1 MSFIGNS
8 HGRLAEIN
16 KREIIS
22 DNSEVV
28 ERIKNLSYKNTL
40 KRIPLNPNCEFVD
53 ILGNKYESKAEVNI
67 SNAMISIEWLTG
79 VKLEFYHPDVIRFSD
94 VNITREKFID
104 LVKPELLKMA
114 GWDTL
119 KTFPYYFL
127 ADYGFKKY
135 PELKIE
141 CWGGYNEQYKARR
154 KIKELFYNLCNFTL
168 ISIERNEDANFP
180 FLIEKLIKELHLRKR
195 KEFRNKL

>member
-1 MSFIGNS
+1 MATKQINFKNWLGTQKIFFDSCSAREKRFLERAYERITIDKEPTYTQKQVLEVVKKRHVHQEKGFLNQMSFIGNS

-114 GWDTL
+114 GWV
-119 KTFPYYFL
+119 
-127 ADYGFKKY
+127 
-135 PELKIE
+135 
-141 CWGGYNEQYKARR
+141 
-154 KIKELFYNLCNFTL
+154 
-168 ISIERNEDANFP
+168 
-180 FLIEKLIKELHLRKR
+180 H
-195 KEFRNKL
+195 